1 MGQLCSGDKMHACA
15 SEKAFLAVF
24 PMHRGEFLWHLQEI
38 RGKLKLNR
46 ITVRIHPQVS

>member
-1 MGQLCSGDKMHACA
+1 MGRVCTIVEVHASA
-15 SEKAFLAVF
+15 FEKEFLAVF
-24 PMHRGEFLWHLQEI
+24 PPRPGEFLWHLQEI